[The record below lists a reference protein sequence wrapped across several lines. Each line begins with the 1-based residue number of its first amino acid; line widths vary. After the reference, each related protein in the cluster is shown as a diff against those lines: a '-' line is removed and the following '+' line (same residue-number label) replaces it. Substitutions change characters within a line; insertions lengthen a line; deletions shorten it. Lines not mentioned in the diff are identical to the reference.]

1 LTSELI
7 LQHRRLRIENLQFL
21 QSLGHF
27 DGDEFRF
34 DHSPK
39 GYKLKTPTSVPLE
52 RVLEVGQEGL
62 VEFILSALLPQ
73 RPRLIRLVLENKSL
87 LQLGDYFCY
96 DRNGS
101 PATFYLYVNAIAR
114 YTDWLN
120 TSPDALLSDLRTD
133 KGLIDMERVQKHI
146 EFLRRY
152 HRTLKDRKI
161 SPSRI
166 ANYVKAVRSLYRING
181 VDIKLPYPL
190 PRRTVKRDRAPK
202 PEELQRLLDVA
213 NLREKVII
221 SMLALGGFREGTL
234 VRLRYGHVRE
244 DLEKGIKPLH
254 IHVEAEIT
262 KGKYHDYDTFLGE
275 EAVEYLRQYIDARRR
290 GIIHSE
296 IPPEKVS
303 DDSPLVRDEM
313 YEVSRPIG
321 EKQLYK
327 IVHELYFK
335 AGLLHKNQ
343 HGGYDLR
350 VHSIR
355 KFFKTQLIALGIQ
368 SDYVDYM
375 MGHTVDTYHDM
386 QSKGIEFL
394 RSLYANAGL
403 CIQPKTSITPR
414 DQLRTIARGFGL
426 SPAEAARLLTSS
438 EPHRIYASQQ
448 EREEHDIRV
457 LCDAITERITER
469 IFAKTKS

>member
-1 LTSELI
+1 MTTELI
-7 LQHRRLRIENLQFL
+7 LQSKPLRLENLKFL
-21 QSLGHF
+21 GSLGQV

-39 GYKLKTPTSVPLE
+39 GYKLKTPVSVPLQKI
-52 RVLEVGQEGL
+52 LEVGQAGL
-62 VEFILSALLPQ
+62 VEFILAALLPQ
-73 RPRLIRLVLENKSL
+73 RPKLIRHVLENKAL
-87 LQLGDYFCY
+87 LQLADYFCY

-101 PATFYLYVNAIAR
+101 PATFYLYTNAISL
-114 YTDWLN
+114 YTDWVS
-120 TSPDALLSDLRTD
+120 TSPDALLSDLKTAE
-133 KGLIDMERVQKHI
+133 GLVDMRRVQKHI
-146 EFLRRY
+146 ELLKRY
-152 HRTLKDRKI
+152 HRNLKDRKM

-166 ANYVKAVRSLYRING
+166 ANYVKAIRSLYRVNG

-190 PRRTVKRDRAPK
+190 PRRTVRRDRAPK
-202 PEELQRLLDVA
+202 PDELQRLLDVA
-213 NLREKVII
+213 DLREKVIV

-234 VRLRYGHVRE
+234 VRLRYGHIAD
-244 DLEKGIKPLH
+244 DLEKGIKPVH

-262 KGKYHDYDTFLGE
+262 KGKYNDYDTFLGE
-275 EAVEYLRQYIDARRR
+275 EATEYLRSYLEARRR
-290 GIIHSE
+290 GTIHPQ
-296 IPPEKVS
+296 IPPEEMLE
-303 DDSPLVRDEM
+303 DSPLVRDEM
-313 YEVSRPIG
+313 YTIPRPLG

-327 IVHELYFK
+327 IVHSLYFK
-335 AGLLHKNQ
+335 AGLLCKNQ

-394 RSLYANAGL
+394 RGLYANAGL
-403 CIQPKTSITPR
+403 CIQPRTSVTPR

-426 SPAEAARLLTSS
+426 SPEEAARLLTSF
-438 EPHRIYASQQ
+438 EPHRIYVSQE
-448 EREEHDIRV
+448 EREEHDIKV
-457 LCDAITERITER
+457 LCDTITERIKDKILADR
-469 IFAKTKS
+469 

>member
-1 LTSELI
+1 LTTELI
-7 LQHRRLRIENLQFL
+7 LQDKRLRIENLQFL
-21 QSLGHF
+21 RSLGHP

-62 VEFILSALLPQ
+62 VEFILNALLPQ
-73 RPRLIRLVLENKSL
+73 RPRLIPLVLENKSL
-87 LQLGDYFCY
+87 LQVGDYFCY

-101 PATFYLYVNAIAR
+101 PATFYLYVNAIVR

-152 HRTLKDRKI
+152 HRTLKDRRI

-166 ANYVKAVRSLYRING
+166 ANYVKAVRSLYGVNG

-190 PRRTVKRDRAPK
+190 PRRIIRKDRAPK
-202 PEELQRLLDVA
+202 PEELQHLLEVA
-213 NLREKVII
+213 DLRERVII

-234 VRLRYGHVRE
+234 VRLRYRHVAE
-244 DLEKGIKPLH
+244 DLEKSIKPLH
-254 IHVEAEIT
+254 IHVESEIV
-262 KGKYHDYDTFLGE
+262 KGKYSDYDTFLGE
-275 EAVEYLRQYIDARRR
+275 ESVGYLSSYLNARRR
-290 GIIHSE
+290 GSIHPD
-296 IPPEKVS
+296 IPPEQVTY
-303 DDSPLVRDEM
+303 DSPLVRDEM
-313 YEVSRPIG
+313 YEVPRPIG

-327 IVHELYFK
+327 IVHGLYFK
-335 AGLLHKNQ
+335 AGLLHKDQ
-343 HGGYDLR
+343 QGGYDLR

-386 QSKGIEFL
+386 QSKGVEFL
-394 RSLYANAGL
+394 RGLYANAGL
-403 CIQPKTSITPR
+403 RIQPRTSVTPR

-426 SPAEAARLLTSS
+426 SPEEAARLLTSS
-438 EPHRIYASQQ
+438 EPHRTYATQE
-448 EREEHDIRV
+448 EREEHDIKV
-457 LCDAITERITER
+457 LCDAITERIKDKILPDR
-469 IFAKTKS
+469 